1 MGGGQEAY
9 QIQRRALSCSRY
21 LSLGTRAGSSP
32 VNSLMLEDDLQRFY
46 AALSQSSGGLRRLA
60 TCHGRLEWPP
70 RGVYFFFE
78 DGEVRSDGSPRV
90 VRVGTHAVSANSQTT
105 LWKRLSQHRG
115 PESGVGN
122 HRGSIFRLHVGG
134 ALLTR
139 DAGSLPNV
147 ANWGSDA
154 KPTAAVDL
162 LAEAAIERAVSAYIG
177 RMPFVFVGAD
187 DAPSRTSCRAVIE
200 RNSIGLLTAARRAG
214 IEGPSEG
221 WLGHSCPHP
230 VVRAS
235 GLWNVNHV
243 EARYDPTF
251 LDLLESAVPRG

>member
-1 MGGGQEAY
+1 
-9 QIQRRALSCSRY
+9 
-21 LSLGTRAGSSP
+21 
-32 VNSLMLEDDLQRFY
+32 MLKDDLQRFY
-46 AALSQSSGGLRRLA
+46 AALYQCSGVRRHLA
-60 TCHGRLEWPP
+60 TCHGRLDWPQ

-90 VRVGTHAVSANSQTT
+90 VRVGTHAISANSKTT

-115 PESGVGN
+115 SASGVGN

-139 DAGSLPNV
+139 DAGTLPTV
-147 ANWGSDA
+147 ASWGNDA
-154 KPTAAVDL
+154 KPMVSTEA
-162 LAEAAIERAVSAYIG
+162 LAEEAVERAVSAYIG

-187 DAPSRTSCRAVIE
+187 DAPSRASCRAVLE

-214 IEGPSEG
+214 MEGPSDR

-230 VVRAS
+230 VVRSS

-243 EARYDPTF
+243 DARYDPAF
-251 LDLLESAVPRG
+251 LDVLESAVPKG

>member
-1 MGGGQEAY
+1 
-9 QIQRRALSCSRY
+9 
-21 LSLGTRAGSSP
+21 
-32 VNSLMLEDDLQRFY
+32 MLDAHLQRFY
-46 AALSQSSGGLRRLA
+46 AVLRQCSDGGLRHLA
-60 TCHGRLEWPP
+60 ACHGRLEWPQ

-78 DGEVRSDGSPRV
+78 DGEDRSDRSPRV

-115 PESGVGN
+115 PVSGAGN

-134 ALLTR
+134 AMLARHAST
-139 DAGSLPNV
+139 LPV
-147 ANWGSDA
+147 VGCWGDDA
-154 KPTAAVDL
+154 KPTSV
-162 LAEAAIERAVSAYIG
+162 AEASAEEAVERAVSTYIG
-177 RMPFVFVGAD
+177 RMPFVFVDAD
-187 DAPSRTSCRAVIE
+187 DVPSRESRRATSE

-214 IEGPSEG
+214 VEGPSER

-243 EARYDPTF
+243 DARYDPAF
-251 LDLLESAVPRG
+251 LDLLESVAPKR